1 VVAPTP
7 PARPLSMQVDA
18 INSKEYFRR
27 SSVAMKSP
35 AEIGEMK
42 RDLDFCLKEL
52 QHASKRIEELE
63 YRNGVLESEV
73 SFLRTRALSCVVSC
87 SSKATGLG
95 YVRLWLPF
103 C

>member
-1 VVAPTP
+1 
-7 PARPLSMQVDA
+7 MQVEA

-73 SFLRTRALSCVVSC
+73 RRKKNGNLFSRQPPCTSLL
-87 SSKATGLG
+87 LE
-95 YVRLWLPF
+95 
-103 C
+103 